1 MNSQNNSIIKIEH
14 LSRAFGDKV
23 VLDDINIDIRKGEFI
38 TLLGPSGCGKTT
50 LLRIIAG
57 FLRADS
63 GSIMMDGNNISE
75 VPPYCRPLNTV
86 FQRYALFPHLNVYE
100 NIAFGLKLNK
110 VPTQEIDL
118 RIRKALKMVSMTGYE
133 DRDVNS
139 LSGGQQQR
147 VAIARAIVNRPKV
160 LLLDEPLAAL
170 DLKMRKD
177 MQMELKQMHKEL
189 GITFI
194 YVTHDQEEAL
204 TLSDT
209 VVVMSDGKIQQ
220 IGTPIDIYNE
230 PVNSFVADFIGE
242 SNILN
247 GTMVRDREVEFIGH
261 TFECVDEGFGYN
273 TAVDVVVR
281 PEDIYIIGHTDNAK
295 FTGIVKSCIFKG
307 VHYEMFVE
315 TDKGYE
321 LMLQDYNS
329 FDVGSTV
336 GMFIKPSD
344 IHVMQ
349 KERNCNQ
356 FEGKMLSATSVEILG
371 AEFECNECGLS
382 EGESVYV
389 NVNFDR
395 IELLDNKEDGTI
407 MGEVVFILYKGNH
420 YHLTVLTEFGDKVYI
435 DTNDIWDKGD
445 LVGITINASDL
456 HITKRV

>member
-1 MNSQNNSIIKIEH
+1 MTSQNNSIIKIEH

-23 VLDDINIDIRKGEFI
+23 VLDDINLNIRQGEFI
-38 TLLGPSGCGKTT
+38 THLGPSGCGKTT
-50 LLRIIAG
+50 LLRMIAG
-57 FLRADS
+57 FLKPDS
-63 GSIMMDGNNISE
+63 GIILMEGNDISDI
-75 VPPYCRPLNTV
+75 PPHRRPLNTV
-86 FQRYALFPHLNVYE
+86 FQRYALFPHLNVYD

-110 VPTQEIDL
+110 VPSAEIEN
-118 RIRKALKMVSMTGYE
+118 RVRKALKMVSMTDYE

-247 GTMVRDREVEFIGH
+247 GTMIRDREVEFIGH
-261 TFECVDEGFGYN
+261 AFECVDEGFGSN

-281 PEDIYIIGHTDNAK
+281 PEDIYIIANTENAK
-295 FTGIVKSCIFKG
+295 FTGVVKSCIFKG

-321 LMLQDYNS
+321 LMLQDYNA
-329 FDVGSTV
+329 FEVGSSV

-344 IHVMQ
+344 IHVMH
-349 KERNCNQ
+349 KERENNQ
-356 FEGKMLSATSVEILG
+356 FEGKMLSNTSVEILG
-371 AEFECNECGLS
+371 AEFECNECGVCA
-382 EGESVYV
+382 GDSVFV

-395 IELLDNKEDGTI
+395 IELQDNKEDGVVI
-407 MGEVVFILYKGNH
+407 GEVEFILYKGNH
-420 YHLTVLTEFGDKVYI
+420 YHITVKTDNGDKVYV

-445 LVGITINASDL
+445 IVGISINASDF